1 MSKGKFIGKW
11 TGVALVAILAVFV
24 APVPESYGASTFKD
38 TKGHWAEQNI
48 EAAAAQGIIKGYS
61 DGRFKPDAR
70 VTRAEFVSMLN
81 RALGNTATT
90 DSGFTDVKSKDWY
103 YFDVQKAVTAGYV
116 DGFNDRRLRPDKNIT
131 RQEAAVMLSRLVP
144 TYGYSTS
151 LSRYTDYRSVADWAS
166 GAMERMSGKGY
177 ISGYTDGKIHPL
189 DPLTRA
195 QAAKIITEIVSK
207 ERIETSDPTVKKDG
221 TKLSGRIYSNN
232 VTIHKDLD
240 DGSVSLDNCVILGKL
255 IVQGGGEESV
265 TVSNSRIVN
274 ALVNRSAG
282 RVRLLA
288 KGETTILET
297 SCSGE
302 YELETASLS
311 GGEYGPGFVT
321 VGVSG
326 SSGGTLSGSFPHV
339 SVDGSQA
346 DLKLL
351 SGTISTLDVKSAGR
365 RSNITVESKASV
377 SQANVHGES
386 YFHGAGTIQDMQ
398 VYAKGVTYETKP
410 KKWTIQSGGET
421 PSHKD
426 PELVIAFEPAQGKT
440 NVYLDTD
447 ITLTFNSAMREAD
460 GSSITNAEI
469 SKIVTLRKG
478 SATGS
483 IVEYTG
489 TINSAKKVMTLKP
502 TDALSESTRYYIVI
516 KAGTMLDDNGEK
528 NKAETSY
535 FNTGK
540 NTEKLVVTYTPA
552 SGEKSVAADR
562 TSFTIQ
568 FSEGLTKYNGGTIS
582 TSDSYLQNSVIL
594 FRRGNANVSTNNY
607 SVSINSARTR
617 MTITLEN
624 KYELDLNTSYSL
636 GIKAQTLK
644 TAGGEAVPAS
654 TVTWTTAGLPVL
666 SAASVTP
673 HELSVDFKAT
683 SNVGGRIYAVLLAS
697 DAAVPSAAR
706 IRDGKD
712 ATDVAATASGNV
724 AVSAGKSATVSLAG
738 TDVSRDTAYKV
749 YAVLYDGS
757 GNASAVTSLA
767 VTTEPLKLKTFTIVP
782 DTDSANVLTRFKPDT
797 LEYAVVVPEGT
808 SYVTV
813 EVSANASTFIGTLT
827 INGKEPSNNQV
838 DVSSGTAT
846 ITVIVQEQGKR
857 SVEYKATIEVAAS
870 AALESLTVDGAI
882 YKPGYSADISIGSE
896 PTSVTLVIV
905 SKDSA
910 ASIKIG
916 SVNVT
921 TGDSVTLNLDAT
933 TTQVSFTIESADG
946 LAEKTYT
953 IKFNRDPIPEP

>member
-11 TGVALVAILAVFV
+11 TGVALVAILAVFI
-24 APVPESYGASTFKD
+24 APASESYGASTFKD

-48 EAAAAQGIIKGYS
+48 ESAATQGIIKGYS
-61 DGRFKPDAR
+61 DGRFKPDAH

-81 RALGNTATT
+81 RALGNTASA

-103 YFDVQKAVTAGYV
+103 YFDVQKGVTAGYV
-116 DGFNDRRLRPDKNIT
+116 DGFNDRTFRPNKNIT

-144 TYGYSTS
+144 TYGYGTS

-166 GAMERMSGKGY
+166 GAMARMSGKGY

-207 ERIETSDPTVKKDG
+207 ERIETSDPTVKRDG

-288 KGETTILET
+288 KGETAILET

-311 GGEYGPGFVT
+311 GDEYGPGFVT

-339 SVDGSQA
+339 SVDGSQV

-377 SQANVHGES
+377 SQANVHGET

-426 PELVIAFEPAQGKT
+426 PELVIAFEPTQGKT

-502 TDALSESTRYYIVI
+502 TDALSESTRYYIVV

-552 SGEKSVAADR
+552 NGEKAVAADL

-594 FRRGNANVSTNNY
+594 FRRGNANVSTKDY
-607 SVSINSARTR
+607 SVSMNSARTR
-617 MTITLEN
+617 MTITLGN
-624 KYELDLNTSYSL
+624 KYELALNTSYSL

-697 DAAVPSAAR
+697 DAAAPSAAN
-706 IRDGKD
+706 IKGGKD
-712 ATDVAATASGNV
+712 KAGAAATASGYV
-724 AVSAGKSATVSLAG
+724 AVSAGKSATVPLAG
-738 TDVSRDTAYKV
+738 TGVSRDTAYKV

-757 GNASAVTSLA
+757 DNASAVTSLA

-782 DTDSANVLTRFKPDT
+782 DTGSANILTKFEPDK
-797 LEYAVVVPEGT
+797 LEYGTLVVTEGT
-808 SYVTV
+808 LNVTV
-813 EVSANASTFIGTLT
+813 SVSVDVPYFWGILT
-827 INGKEPSNNQV
+827 INGEQTAEKIV
-838 DVSSGTAT
+838 DVAGEKTE
-846 ITVIVQEQGKR
+846 IIVIVQEQ
-857 SVEYKATIEVAAS
+857 YKQEVKYTAVVKVAGS
-870 AALESLTVDGAI
+870 TALKKLTVDGED
-882 YKPGYSADISIGSE
+882 YEPG
-896 PTSVTLVIV
+896 
-905 SKDSA
+905 SA
-910 ASIKIG
+910 AAIKIG
-916 SVNVT
+916 ADPTHVDLVIEPKDLAAKIWLGSTPVT
-921 TGDSVTLNLDAT
+921 AGATVTLNLDAT
-933 TTQVSFTIESADG
+933 TTQASFTIESADG
-946 LAEKTYT
+946 HATKTYT
-953 IKFNRDPIPEP
+953 IEFDRTPLP